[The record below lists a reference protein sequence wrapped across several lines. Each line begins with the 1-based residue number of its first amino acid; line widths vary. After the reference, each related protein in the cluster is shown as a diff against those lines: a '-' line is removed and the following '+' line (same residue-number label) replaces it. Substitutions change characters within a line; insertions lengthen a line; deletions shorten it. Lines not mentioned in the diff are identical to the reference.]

1 MPSLPEVTV
10 QYYLNHWEMSKGRA
24 LMAADRWLVQDV
36 TNLQEGSFRVTY
48 ARPRPYS
55 VAD

>member
-24 LMAADRWLVQDV
+24 LMAADRWLVQNV